1 MARSAIFL
9 ALALSLAA
17 TAAERLF
24 AADSA
29 VFTQLTPL
37 QPKVVAAATAFPGGS
52 YEATNVLKPPAPSGY
67 RAEYASA
74 GLGTK
79 TFIDFDLGN
88 ASRVAAFRHRQRV
101 TIDSIAESN
110 LIFSDAPDF
119 KNVLGTVK
127 ITHVD
132 EPGATSFAAFPPVAA
147 RFVRWQVTS
156 LIAGR
161 SPNVGG
167 QSIEFFAAGAAD
179 ETPKGIGIASS
190 TLPIIERAEGG
201 GIQTL
206 KVALEYPYAEATQAI
221 LRLEGA
227 EPRPVE
233 LKFGTHPVEFRL
245 KTADSARS
253 LNLDIEV
260 KGTKAVSQKIEVP
273 TARNLTV
280 YVLPHSHTDIG
291 YTAIQTDIEEKQINN
306 LLTGLAAARRT
317 ANYPEGS
324 RFVWNVEVLWAADL
338 FLNRLDSQQ
347 QTEFLEAIS
356 SGQVSLN
363 GMYLNELTGL
373 CRPEELI
380 RLFRFAT
387 RLGQQCGVSVDSAMI
402 SDVPGY
408 TWGTVT
414 AMSQAGIRYFSVAP
428 NYIDR
433 IGDILVKWENKPFW
447 WIGPDGQSKVLV
459 WIPFLGYAMSH
470 RYGTMSPKLVEEFC
484 DGLDKRKY
492 PYDIAYVRWS
502 GHGDNAVPDPIICEF
517 VKEWNATHLS
527 PRFVISSTSDAFR
540 AFEKRYGDKLPSAKG
555 DWTPYWEDGAGSSS
569 AETAMNRGS
578 SERLA
583 QAETLWA
590 MLNAKNYPAA
600 EFEAAWNNV
609 LLYSEHTWGA
619 HCSVFQPTIPFT
631 MDQWIIKQSYATIA
645 NLQSRQLLNNAA
657 QSAASANPAPP
668 AGETAPVKPEDVTVP
683 FDIYNTTSW
692 PRTEVVVL
700 PHELSAEGNFVVDE
714 KGEAVLAQ
722 RLASQ
727 ELAVLV
733 KDLPPFSGRR
743 LLIKKQGTNPPAAA
757 LSVAGTTLK
766 NDKLEVR
773 IDEQTGGVADLRM
786 SGSDKN
792 LVDAAS
798 GSPVNDYLYLIG
810 DELKGVQRSGKTRV
824 SVRDNGPLVASLLV
838 ESEAPGCHKL
848 TREVRL
854 VAGSDCV
861 ELINTVD
868 KKRLEAA
875 SYTAS
880 EGKESVNFA
889 FPFNVPNGDL
899 RIDVPLGMIR
909 PEKDQIPSACKN
921 WLSVGRWADIANQE
935 YGVTWVTLDAP
946 LLQLGGI
953 TANLLNSQTNPDT
966 WRKTIEP
973 TQRLYVWAMNNHWHT
988 NYRAFQEGPVVFR
1001 FAIRPHRGTTSSEA
1015 TRLATGLSQPLV
1027 AVPGRGAAPQATSL
1041 LQVDSPDVQV
1051 IALKPSDDG
1060 EALIVRLLNT
1070 SEKPATANLKWAT
1083 PRPVWLSD
1091 TGEQPL
1097 KEVSGGIAVPAWSVV
1112 TVRAGLAD

>member
-9 ALALSLAA
+9 ALALSLATTFA
-17 TAAERLF
+17 VRLT

-29 VFTQLTPL
+29 AFTRLAPL
-37 QPKVVAAATAFPGGS
+37 QPQVVAAATAFPGGS

-67 RAEYASA
+67 RAEYASH

-79 TFIDFDLGN
+79 TFIDFDLGD
-88 ASRVAAFRHRQRV
+88 AARVAAFRHRQRV

-127 ITHVD
+127 VTHVD
-132 EPGATSFAAFPPVAA
+132 EPGATSFAAFPPVNA
-147 RFVRWQVTS
+147 RYVRWQVS
-156 LIAGR
+156 SMIAGR

-167 QSIEFFAAGAAD
+167 QSIEFFAAGTAD

-201 GIQTL
+201 GMQTL
-206 KVALEYPYAEATQAI
+206 KVALEYPYAEAAQAVV
-221 LRLEGA
+221 RLQGE

-233 LKFGTHPVEFRL
+233 LKFGTQPIEFRL

-253 LNLDIEV
+253 LTIDIEF

-273 TARNLTV
+273 AARNLTV

-306 LLTGLAAARRT
+306 LLTGLAAAKRT

-338 FLNRLDSQQ
+338 YLNRLDPQQ
-347 QTEFLEAIS
+347 QTEFLEAIT

-380 RLFRFAT
+380 RLFRCAT
-387 RLGQQCGVSVDSAMI
+387 RLGQQCGVAVDSAMI

-414 AMSQAGIRYFSVAP
+414 AMNQAGVRYFSVAP

-492 PYDIAYVRWS
+492 PYDIAYVRWA

-527 PRFVISSTSDAFR
+527 PRFVISSTSEAFR
-540 AFEKRYGDKLPSAKG
+540 AFEKRYGDKIPSAKG

-657 QSAASANPAPP
+657 QSAASANPAPAAEKP
-668 AGETAPVKPEDVTVP
+668 AAANPEDITVP
-683 FDIYNTTSW
+683 FDIHNTTSW

-700 PHELSAEGNFVVDE
+700 PHELSADGNFVTDE
-714 KGEAVLAQ
+714 KGEAVPAQ
-722 RLASQ
+722 RLVSQ
-727 ELAVLV
+727 ELAVFV

-743 LLIKKQGTNPPAAA
+743 LLIKKQGTNPPGAA
-757 LSVAGTTLK
+757 LSVSGTTLK

-786 SGSDKN
+786 NGSDKN

-810 DELKGVQRSGKTRV
+810 DEVKGILHSGKTRV
-824 SVRDNGPLVASLLV
+824 TVRDNGPLVASLLV

-854 VAGSDCV
+854 VAGGDCV

-875 SYTAS
+875 SYTS
-880 EGKESVNFA
+880 PEGKESVNFA

-909 PEKDQIPSACKN
+909 PEKDQIASACKN

-946 LLQLGGI
+946 LLQVGGI

-1027 AVPGRGAAPQATSL
+1027 AVPGRGAAPKATSL

-1070 SEKPATANLKWAT
+1070 SEKPATANLKWAA

-1097 KEVSGGIAVPAWSVV
+1097 KEVSGGIPVPAWSVV